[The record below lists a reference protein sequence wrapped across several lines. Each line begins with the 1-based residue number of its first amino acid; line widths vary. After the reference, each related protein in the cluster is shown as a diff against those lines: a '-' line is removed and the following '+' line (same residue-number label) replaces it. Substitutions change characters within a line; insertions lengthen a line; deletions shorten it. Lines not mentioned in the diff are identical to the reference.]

1 MLYNFVLI
9 ITLFLYEVY
18 KLLTIRL
25 ANEIVEQT
33 MLRLKRNVNV
43 MSIDG
48 IILASGDKERVEK
61 FHEGAKFVAESKKT
75 LIISDDNIHD
85 FPQTKHG
92 INLPI
97 FFQEEIVCIIGI
109 TGVVDEELLN
119 ISSLVQLTA
128 EVLVHQALI
137 ESKSEWQRKMSVHIF
152 EELISGTSINRFVK
166 ERINKL
172 AIPFIAPY
180 CIILLKAEQKTGSHR
195 TLIQYIDDFF
205 YNKPVIFG
213 HFQLDEYFILTTELN
228 QTTLTKIVEA
238 FNTYIKSKFSIK
250 IAVGE
255 HVENLERLPHSY
267 KTAQLALKHHHTVSK
282 VIYHQEVEVF
292 TLFNPEVAHHYSIK
306 TLNQLDDKLIATL
319 QCFFNNNKSASATA
333 DELQIHRHTLAYR
346 LSQIKEQT
354 FLNPAEFHDAL
365 KLQIALWHRE
375 GLNQ

>member
-1 MLYNFVLI
+1 MNNHK
-9 ITLFLYEVY
+9 FLYEVY

-43 MSIDG
+43 MNIDG
-48 IILASGDKERVEK
+48 VILASGDKERVEK
-61 FHEGAKFVAESKKT
+61 FHEGAKYVAETKKT
-75 LIISDDNIHD
+75 LIISDRNIHE
-85 FPQTKHG
+85 FPQTKQG

-152 EELISGTSINRFVK
+152 EELISGTSINRVIK

-172 AIPFIAPY
+172 AIPFLAPY

-195 TLIQYIDDFF
+195 TLIQYIEDFF

-213 HFQLDEYFILTTELN
+213 HFQLDEYFILTTEMD
-228 QTTLTKIVEA
+228 QPALTKLVEA

-255 HVENLERLPHSY
+255 QAENLERLPHSY
-267 KTAQLALKHHHTVSK
+267 KTAQLALKHHRSVSR
-282 VIYHQEVEVF
+282 VIYHKEVEVF
-292 TLFNPEVAHHYSIK
+292 TLFNPEAGQHYSIK
-306 TLNQLDDKLIATL
+306 TLNGLDDKLLVTL
-319 QCFFNNNKSASATA
+319 QSFFNNNKSASATA

-346 LSQIKEQT
+346 LSQIKERT
-354 FLNPAEFHDAL
+354 HLNPAEFHDAL
-365 KLQIALWHRE
+365 KLQIALWHRD
-375 GLNQ
+375 GLNL

>member
-1 MLYNFVLI
+1 M
-9 ITLFLYEVY
+9 
-18 KLLTIRL
+18 LTIKL
-25 ANEIVEQT
+25 ASEIVEQT

-48 IILASGDKERVEK
+48 IILASGDKERVEN
-61 FHEGAKFVAESKKT
+61 FHEGAKFVAEMKKT
-75 LIISDDNIHD
+75 LIISDDNIHE
-85 FPQTKHG
+85 FPQTKYG

-109 TGVVDEELLN
+109 TGEVDEELLN

-152 EELISGTSINRFVK
+152 EELISGTSINRTVK

-172 AIPFIAPY
+172 AIPFHAPY

-195 TLIQYIDDFF
+195 TLIQYIEDFF
-205 YNKPVIFG
+205 YNEPVIFG
-213 HFQLDEYFILTTELN
+213 HFQLDEYFILTTEIDHPALIK
-228 QTTLTKIVEA
+228 LVEA

-255 HVENLERLPHSY
+255 HVENLEQLPLSY
-267 KTAQLALKHHHTVSK
+267 KTAQLALEHHHTVSK
-282 VIYHQEVEVF
+282 VIYFDEVEVF
-292 TLFNPEVAHHYSIK
+292 ILFNPEAAHHYSIK
-306 TLNQLDDKLIATL
+306 ILNRLDGKLTATL
-319 QCFFNNNKSASATA
+319 QSFFNNNKSASATA
-333 DELQIHRHTLAYR
+333 DELQIHRHTLTYR
-346 LSQIKEQT
+346 LSQIREQT
-354 FLNPAEFHDAL
+354 NLNPMEFHDAL

-375 GLNQ
+375 ESNL

>member
-1 MLYNFVLI
+1 M
-9 ITLFLYEVY
+9 
-18 KLLTIRL
+18 LTIRL

-43 MSIDG
+43 MNIDG
-48 IILASGDKERVEK
+48 VILASGEKERVEK
-61 FHEGAKFVAESKKT
+61 FHEGAKYVAETKKT
-75 LIISDDNIHD
+75 LIISDRNIHE
-85 FPQTKHG
+85 FPQTKQG

-152 EELISGTSINRFVK
+152 EELISGTSINRVIK

-172 AIPFIAPY
+172 AIPFLAPY

-195 TLIQYIDDFF
+195 TLIQYIEDFF

-213 HFQLDEYFILTTELN
+213 HFQLDEYFILTTEMD
-228 QTTLTKIVEA
+228 QPALTKLVEA

-255 HVENLERLPHSY
+255 QAENLERLPHSY
-267 KTAQLALKHHHTVSK
+267 KTAQLALKHHRSVSR
-282 VIYHQEVEVF
+282 VIYYKEVEVF
-292 TLFNPEVAHHYSIK
+292 TLFNPEAAQHYSIK
-306 TLNQLDDKLIATL
+306 TLNGLDDKLLVTL
-319 QCFFNNNKSASATA
+319 QSFFNNNKSASATA

-346 LSQIKEQT
+346 LSQIKERT
-354 FLNPAEFHDAL
+354 HLNPAEFHDAL
-365 KLQIALWHRE
+365 KLQIALWHRD
-375 GLNQ
+375 GLNL